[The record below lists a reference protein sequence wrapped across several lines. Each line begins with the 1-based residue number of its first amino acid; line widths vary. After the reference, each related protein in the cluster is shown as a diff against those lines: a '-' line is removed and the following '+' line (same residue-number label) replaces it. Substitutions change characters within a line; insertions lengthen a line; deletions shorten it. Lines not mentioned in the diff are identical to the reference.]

1 MLNVCNIFHLFMI
14 LFAFNKSVVFLY
26 TSDRIQWSIVIDRE
40 RNMNIVIAG
49 GGKVG
54 SELTG
59 KLSAEGHEITLID
72 INADVLENIMEK
84 YDVIAI
90 QGNTASMDVLDEAGI
105 RKADLLIAATN
116 ADEINLLAC
125 FTARSLNKNIHT
137 IGRIRNPEYR
147 RQAIE
152 MRDLFG
158 LNLIINPEQ
167 QAANEIGRLLK
178 YPGFLNIDTF
188 AKGNTEIVSIK
199 VTESSPLKHVVLNK
213 LGQLVHC
220 QVLVCAVL
228 RDGKCIMPDGNFVLE
243 VGDLIYVTASSNSL
257 NRLLKSLGII
267 THKVKQ
273 VLIAGGG
280 RISYYLA
287 QELEKTG
294 IEPSIIESSKERCTE
309 LAEKLPNSTI
319 ISGDASSQ
327 GFLDSE
333 GVENFDALVTLTGLD
348 ELNIVMS
355 LYGNAR
361 KVPQIITKLS
371 HAEYNRILDDLPVGS
386 VVSPKELTCST
397 IVRYVRAM
405 QNKQGAALTIHSIA
419 KGQAEAIEFVVDKN
433 TKYVGKP
440 LKDIPT
446 KENVLIVSISHGM
459 FSEIATGGSI
469 FNIDDTVV
477 IVTNSESKIHELN
490 DIFGE

>member
-1 MLNVCNIFHLFMI
+1 M
-14 LFAFNKSVVFLY
+14 
-26 TSDRIQWSIVIDRE
+26 R
-40 RNMNIVIAG
+40 IVIAG

-59 KLSAEGHEITLID
+59 KLSAEGHEITLVD
-72 INADVLENIMEK
+72 SNADVLEKIMEK

-90 QGNTASMDVLDEAGI
+90 QGNVASMDVLEQAGI

-125 FTARSLNKNIHT
+125 ISARALKKDIHT

-147 RQAIE
+147 RQAYD

-167 QAANEIGRLLK
+167 QAAAEISRLLRF
-178 YPGFLNIDTF
+178 PGFLNIDTF

-199 VTESSPLKHVVLNK
+199 ISENSPIKNVALSK
-213 LGQLVHC
+213 LGQSVHC

-228 RDGKCIMPDGNFVLE
+228 RDGNCIMPDGNFVLE
-243 VGDLIYVTASSNSL
+243 AGDTIYVTASSDSL

-287 QELEKTG
+287 QDLEKAG
-294 IEPSIIESSKERCTE
+294 IEPSIIEVKKERCEE

-333 GVENFDALVTLTGLD
+333 GIENFDALVTLTGLD

-355 LYGNAR
+355 LYADAR

-371 HAEYNRILDDLPVGS
+371 HAEYNRILDNLPVGS
-386 VVSPKELTCST
+386 VISPKELTCST
-397 IVRYVRAM
+397 IIRYVRAM
-405 QNKQGAALTIHSIA
+405 QNKQGAAITIHSIA

-433 TKYVGKP
+433 TKNVGKP
-440 LKDIPT
+440 LKDIKT
-446 KENVLIVSISHGM
+446 KENVLIASISHGM

-469 FNIDDTVV
+469 FNVGDTIV
-477 IVTNSESKIHELN
+477 IVTNGESKIHELN